1 MAALMATQ
9 KRRVSMPELK
19 RLGEPAVAADPA
31 AAAVPVAEDVAGP
44 KRVSRPSDA
53 PSRLPVWK
61 AALPIVIAEITRI
74 AVNSLAPGLEKC
86 VRRASPRPLCEMM
99 PRRAAISWRMIVA
112 ATENTIP
119 QRRAYPKLAPARV
132 QVVIVPGPI
141 NAAVTR
147 APGPIL
153 NLGRLR
159 GVCIT

>member
-9 KRRVSMPELK
+9 KRS
-19 RLGEPAVAADPA
+19 DSFS
-31 AAAVPVAEDVAGP
+31 GP
-44 KRVSRPSDA
+44 KRVSRPSEA

-61 AALPIVIAEITRI
+61 AALPMVMAEITRI
-74 AVNSLAPGLEKC
+74 AVNSLAAGLLKC
-86 VRRASPRPLCEMM
+86 ARRASPRPLCEMM
-99 PRRAAISWRMIVA
+99 PRRAAISWSIMVA

-132 QVVIVPGPI
+132 QVVIVPGPM

-153 NLGRLR
+153 NLGCLR

>member
-1 MAALMATQ
+1 MAALIATQ

-19 RLGEPAVAADPA
+19 KMPELAAAADPVTA
-31 AAAVPVAEDVAGP
+31 PGVASAPEL
-44 KRVSRPSDA
+44 KRVSSPSDA

-61 AALPIVIAEITRI
+61 AALPIVIAEMTRI
-74 AVNSLAPGLEKC
+74 TVNSFAAGLLKC
-86 VRRASPRPLCEMM
+86 ARRASPRPLCEMI
-99 PRRAAISWRMIVA
+99 PSRAAISWRMIVA

-132 QVVIVPGPI
+132 QVVIVPGPMK
-141 NAAVTR
+141 AAVTR

>member
-9 KRRVSMPELK
+9 KRRVSIPELK
-19 RLGEPAVAADPA
+19 RLGEPAATAAPGAEGAPDP
-31 AAAVPVAEDVAGP
+31 
-44 KRVSRPSDA
+44 KSVSRPSDA
-53 PSRLPVWK
+53 PRRLPVWK

-74 AVNSLAPGLEKC
+74 AVNSLAAGLLKC
-86 VRRASPRPLCEMM
+86 ARRASPRPLCEMM
-99 PRRAAISWRMIVA
+99 PRRAAISWSIMVA

-132 QVVIVPGPI
+132 QVVIVPGPM

-153 NLGRLR
+153 NLGCLR